1 MTDFNQSF
9 FIYLTGDILKH
20 KFLIINIVIILLTI
34 FNISFINSRTKSRII
49 DYSSMLASK
58 ITRYVVNNAYV
69 REKVN
74 FYAGD
79 IYDIVKSN
87 DNEMKNIIYDSGVI
101 NDLVNSIT
109 ERVYNMFNMLEYG
122 DLSKLNIRENILST
136 DKSDFDGIVL
146 EVPSGLISNNYL
158 LSSLGPKIPVKISLT
173 GEFESYVS
181 TDVKEYGI
189 NNAMLTIYINI
200 KVSEQVTMPF
210 ITDKITVDNKIPI
223 FMSLVNGTIPNYYI
237 NGFNKNSNIY

>member
-1 MTDFNQSF
+1 M
-9 FIYLTGDILKH
+9 KH
-20 KFLIINIVIILLTI
+20 KLLKINLIIVLLTI
-34 FNISFINSRTKSRII
+34 VNIYIINYRTKNRII
-49 DYSSMLASK
+49 DYSSMIASK
-58 ITRYVVNNAYV
+58 ITKYVVNNAYV

-74 FYAGD
+74 YYAQD
-79 IYDIVKSN
+79 IYDIVKS
-87 DNEMKNIIYDSGVI
+87 DNNEIKNIIYDSGVI
-101 NDLVNSIT
+101 NDLINSIT

-136 DKSDFDGIVL
+136 NGNNKDGIVL
-146 EVPSGLISNNYL
+146 EVPSGLITNNYL
-158 LSSLGPKIPVKISLT
+158 LSNLGPKIPVKISLT
-173 GEFESYVS
+173 GEFESFVT

-210 ITDKITVDNKIPI
+210 ITNKIIVENKIPI

-237 NGFNKNSNIY
+237 GGFNKNSTIY